1 MRLIISLIIEFA
13 PLFLIYLWLE
23 RKTNWSTVSIFG
35 CSLMASAIASY
46 IGVMYFDLTV
56 IGRYSMLEGKE
67 AWTTIEGVSVIGA
80 GLTLIGF
87 TFKQKR

>member
-35 CSLMASAIASY
+35 SSLMASAIASY

-56 IGRYSMLEGKE
+56 IGRYSMLEGEE
-67 AWTTIEGVSVIGA
+67 AWTTIEAVSVIGA

-87 TFKQKR
+87 IFIRDQ

>member
-1 MRLIISLIIEFA
+1 MRLIVSIVFEFA

-23 RKTNWSTVSIFG
+23 DKTNWSIVSIFG

-67 AWTTIEGVSVIGA
+67 AWSAIEGVSVIGA
-80 GLTLIGF
+80 GLTLIGLIF
-87 TFKQKR
+87 IRER

>member
-1 MRLIISLIIEFA
+1 MRLIVSIVFEFV

-23 RKTNWSTVSIFG
+23 GKTNWPTVSIFG

-46 IGVMYFDLTV
+46 IGVNYFDLTV
-56 IGRYSMLEGKE
+56 IGRYSMLEGKA
-67 AWTTIEGVSVIGA
+67 AWNAIEGVSVIGA

-87 TFKQKR
+87 IFIRDR